1 MKKILFL
8 MLLLGILFVFIAC
21 DNGNG
26 GDDPTPQTVTYS
38 GTAGGTAYTLKI
50 TENLNRAAYTPQ
62 AGDSYELTAG
72 TKKSTGTVDS
82 YSNGTFTLKPEG
94 SATTFT
100 ASVSSSGLTGF
111 TGGITWEGDSTPTTL
126 PTEVTPPPPPNGET
140 LSGTYTKGDIFILN
154 NIQESKFKDT
164 NPYIH
169 YTVDDKWFF
178 EELSNGLGREI
189 DEKYDP
195 QKVAADV
202 RPNYYVYMVDNDYM
216 YFAIHLYYSNPFTKT
231 ISEYYNKMELSNTD
245 SEEYKLYTYST
256 LKNSLQ
262 YNELVTSINIASV

>member
-1 MKKILFL
+1 MIKKLIGYFLFL
-8 MLLLGILFVFIAC
+8 SFVIFFVSCQKYRQIEEIYQSDADIIRIQHFDYYAKLLTEYYEQ
-21 DNGNG
+21 NGKY
-26 GDDPTPQTVTYS
+26 PFQ
-38 GTAGGTAYTLKI
+38 
-50 TENLNRAAYTPQ
+50 
-62 AGDSYELTAG
+62 YE
-72 TKKSTGTVDS
+72 KDEQV
-82 YSNGTFTLKPEG
+82 Y
-94 SATTFT
+94 
-100 ASVSSSGLTGF
+100 
-111 TGGITWEGDSTPTTL
+111 
-126 PTEVTPPPPPNGET
+126 
-140 LSGTYTKGDIFILN
+140 IFILN

-195 QKVAADV
+195 QKVAADA

-262 YNELVTSINIASV
+262 YNELVNRRAEKQKYFDELGIEFINDSRK